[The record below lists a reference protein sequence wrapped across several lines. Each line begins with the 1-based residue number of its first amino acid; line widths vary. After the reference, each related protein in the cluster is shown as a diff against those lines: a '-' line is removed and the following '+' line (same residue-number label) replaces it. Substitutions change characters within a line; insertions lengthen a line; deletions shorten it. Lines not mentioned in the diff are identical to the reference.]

1 MITPDSAASTHAA
14 STHAASTH
22 AASTPEV
29 ATPEPRR
36 VLVTGATGYIGSRLI
51 PRLLRDGHHVRAAVT
66 NLERARTAWWADDVE
81 LVRMDVLDSATV
93 EAAVEGMDAVYYLIH
108 ALKGEDFTTT
118 DRISA
123 ENMAWAVAAAG
134 VELLVYLSG
143 LVPDVPENEL
153 SEHITSRLEVERILT
168 GATAGIRVLTLRAA
182 IVTGSGSTSF
192 EVVRQISERMP
203 VTTVPAWMDSRV
215 QPVAVVDVVE
225 ALSGAL
231 AVESESRSYD
241 VGGPE
246 RMPYTQLL
254 DRYARIAGLTRPQ
267 VTVPGLPIDV
277 VAVLAGA
284 ITDVPGST
292 VPALVESLHHDMVC
306 HDVDWTYDLLPEGYE
321 LVGVDESFARALR
334 EPDLT
339 LPPEERDPLGPMPG
353 DPAWAGGSGTTN
365 GGVGAVMAG
374 ARSVVSGLAGRM
386 LPGRG

>member
-1 MITPDSAASTHAA
+1 MITPDSAASNQAASNHAA
-14 STHAASTH
+14 S
-22 AASTPEV
+22 
-29 ATPEPRR
+29 TPEPRR

-353 DPAWAGGSGTTN
+353 DPAWAGGSGTTT
-365 GGVGAVMAG
+365 GGVGAVVAG

>member
-1 MITPDSAASTHAA
+1 VITPDSAASNQAASNHAA
-14 STHAASTH
+14 S
-22 AASTPEV
+22 
-29 ATPEPRR
+29 TPEPRR

-353 DPAWAGGSGTTN
+353 DPAWAGGSGTTT
-365 GGVGAVMAG
+365 GGVGAVVAG

>member
-1 MITPDSAASTHAA
+1 VTTADAST
-14 STHAASTH
+14 
-22 AASTPEV
+22 
-29 ATPEPRR
+29 ATPGPQR
-36 VLVTGATGYIGSRLI
+36 VLVTGATGYVGSRLI

-66 NLERARTAWWADDVE
+66 NPDKARSKWWADQVE
-81 LVRMDVLDSATV
+81 LVRMDVLDAATV

-118 DRISA
+118 DRESA

-134 VELLVYLSG
+134 VDVLVYLSG
-143 LVPDVPENEL
+143 LVPDVPESEL

-203 VTTVPAWMDSRV
+203 VQAVPDWMDSRV
-215 QPVAVVDVVE
+215 QPIAVVDVVE
-225 ALSGAL
+225 ALAGAL
-231 AVESESRSYD
+231 SVTSESRSYD

-254 DRYARIAGLTRPQ
+254 DRYARTAGLTRPQ
-267 VTVPGLPIDV
+267 VTVPGLPSDV

-306 HDVDWTYDLLPEGYE
+306 HDVDWTYDLLPDGYE
-321 LVGVDESFARALR
+321 LIGVDESFARALS
-334 EPDLT
+334 EPDPDV
-339 LPPEERDPLGPMPG
+339 PPGERDPLGPMPG
-353 DPAWAGGSGTTN
+353 DPPWAGGSGATP
-365 GGVGAVMAG
+365 GPVSAVVAG
-374 ARSVVSGLAGRM
+374 ARSVVTGLAGKVRS
-386 LPGRG
+386 RR